1 MKICQR
7 HFSLITH
14 HSSLTTPMTLTPE
27 QQQALDQLLAH
38 VPPAPR
44 HTEAPDALK
53 TWLGISG
60 TDLKA
65 ELLKLFDKKNEFEQR
80 LLDQVESHPL
90 DSAVAFLAA
99 ASAGFYAAEKGVN
112 PKVKTYIDAFYY
124 ISTCASVGYAD
135 IFAATQTGRAIAAFV
150 MIVGPALAAR
160 SLDRPAGKAGG

>member
-1 MKICQR
+1 
-7 HFSLITH
+7 
-14 HSSLTTPMTLTPE
+14 MTLTPE

-60 TDLKA
+60 ADLKA